1 MEKGNLKKSKLTI
14 ALYVLA
20 SLILVYGVYN
30 IVVVVEYINTT
41 AQTYEITA
49 MDAFNYLVSS
59 VINYFVY
66 AILIYAAAVINDGI
80 RALNPANYLTEAE
93 IEAKEAA
100 KAEKAA
106 AKAAIETKEVSAENK
121 EEVEEK

>member
-66 AILIYAAAVINDGI
+66 AILIYVAAVINDGI

-106 AKAAIETKEVSAENK
+106 AKAAVEIKEVSTENK